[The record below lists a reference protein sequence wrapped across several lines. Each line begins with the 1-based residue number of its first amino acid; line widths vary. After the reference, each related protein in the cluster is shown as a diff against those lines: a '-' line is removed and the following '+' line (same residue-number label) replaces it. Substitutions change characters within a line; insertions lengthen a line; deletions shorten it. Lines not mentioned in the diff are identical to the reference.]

1 MKANIPMAMDSMVF
15 QQDWFGYNSKDD
27 LLPGGNW
34 SYGFGL
40 EKQHSF
46 QHFPDNQTSDTFN
59 LLHGDWVSSTSSQA
73 SMAPPLPHSN
83 GPSASVR
90 PRKRRPKTQ
99 KNKQEM
105 ENQRMNH
112 IAVER
117 NRRKQMNRYLSALRS
132 LMPQSYVQR
141 GDQASI
147 VGGAINFVKELEQR
161 LQWLS
166 TKKEVKEERPTFAEF
181 FTFPQF
187 STSSTSTR
195 ADDNSISVNESTV
208 EIQPTIADIE
218 VNMIENH
225 ANIKIRWQRLPSQL
239 LKLVSGLNAMRFTI
253 LHLSVTSADR
263 TVLYS
268 FTLKIEDDCKVTTV
282 AGIASAVNQLLC
294 RIQDDVMMNSMK

>member
-1 MKANIPMAMDSMVF
+1 MAMDAMVF

-27 LLPGGNW
+27 LLPGGNL
-34 SYGFGL
+34 SYGFGFQ
-40 EKQHSF
+40 KQHSF
-46 QHFPDNQTSDTFN
+46 QHFPGNQTSDTYN

-73 SMAPPLPHSN
+73 SMAPALPHSI

-90 PRKRRPKTQ
+90 PRKRRPKTE

-117 NRRKQMNRYLSALRS
+117 NRRKQMNRYLSSISNASILCS
-132 LMPQSYVQR
+132 KGI

-181 FTFPQF
+181 FTLPQF
-187 STSSTSTR
+187 STSSSSTR
-195 ADDNSISVNESTV
+195 ADDNSISANEFTV
-208 EIQPTIADIE
+208 EIQRTIADIE
-218 VNMIENH
+218 VNVIENH
-225 ANIKIRWQRLPSQL
+225 ANLKIRRKRLPSQL
-239 LKLVSGLNAMRFTI
+239 LKLVSGLNAMRLTI
-253 LHLSVTSADR
+253 LHLSVTSAAR

-268 FTLKIEDDCKVTTV
+268 FSLKVEDDCKVTTV
-282 AGIASAVNQLLC
+282 DGIDSAVNLLLC
-294 RIQDDVMMNSMK
+294 RIQDDVMLNSMN